1 MPRRT
6 RKRTPFFKVFEPA
19 DPGSKN
25 PYFRNYPK
33 EIALQLSKARARRR
47 REQLE
52 NVIRAKVRKKDYGKI
67 IFFDLRGK
75 RIQKFYD
82 KRGFPLN
89 KKLFAV
95 RVTKKTRTILN
106 RSDPFTKAKGVRSAP
121 EPQRLIDFDTQRM
134 EKFKTSYR
142 QYRAM
147 LRKRIEKSPV
157 LSVVA
162 EKDLTIPVRRG
173 ELTPVFKAAD
183 DTINQ
188 LFRSTNRDSIW
199 KLNNSWVDVKLSD
212 GSIKRVPFDAKSFKS
227 YLFYQFKARG
237 RKRVRETRILCY
249 DLVRRLVYGGIAN
262 ALRGG
267 GYIAWGSVRRVSRL
281 AVNKGKPMSKWKR
294 VNRKFSKGRYV
305 KTEVIP
311 FESGLDPVNIVAVN
325 LNFEQEL

>member
-1 MPRRT
+1 MPT
-6 RKRTPFFKVFEPA
+6 KKKKSPIFKIFEPA

-25 PYFRNYPK
+25 PYLRTYPAK
-33 EIALQLSKARARRR
+33 IALQLTKARARRR

-52 NVIRAKVRKKDYGKI
+52 NVIRAKVTKKDFGKI
-67 IFFDLRGK
+67 LFFDLKGK
-75 RIQKFYD
+75 RITKFYD

-106 RSDPFTKAKGVRSAP
+106 RADPYTKAKGVRAAP
-121 EPQRLIDFDTQRM
+121 EPQRLVDFDTQRM

-147 LRKRIEKSPV
+147 LRKRIEKSPI
-157 LSVVA
+157 LSAVA
-162 EKDLTIPVRRG
+162 EKDITIPVRRG

-183 DTINQ
+183 DAINQ

-199 KLNNSWVDVKLSD
+199 KLNNSWVDVKLPD
-212 GSIKRVPFDAKSFKS
+212 GSVRRIPFDAKSFKS

-237 RKRVRETRILCY
+237 RKRVRETRIPSY
-249 DLVRRLVYGGIAN
+249 DLVRRLIYGGIAN
-262 ALRGG
+262 SLRGG

-281 AVNKGKPMSKWKR
+281 SQNRGKPMSKWKR

-305 KTEVIP
+305 RTEVIP
-311 FESGLDPVNIVAVN
+311 FETGLEPVNIVGVN